1 MRPKNV
7 YCALSAA
14 KFSPPAA
21 RLSGLRRRLRRAEKR
36 GFAVVLDN
44 HDRGSSRRIFGTCT
58 FGDRD
63 AHVVVGRRRRR
74 ICSGRA
80 HCQGL

>member
-44 HDRGSSRRIFGTCT
+44 HDRGSSPAED
-58 FGDRD
+58 GDVE
-63 AHVVVGRRRRR
+63 AEVT
-74 ICSGRA
+74 
-80 HCQGL
+80 LPP